1 VETKHQPSHCDS
13 TDAGCHTKPAVCG
26 DKRQKQCC
34 DRTADRKPTKNQWI
48 GLNRYTKKSLL
59 FRNTRLVKMTTRS
72 LRSRK
77 ALEKTEEAT
86 EIL

>member
-13 TDAGCHTKPAVCG
+13 ADAGRHTKTAACG
-26 DKRQKQCC
+26 DKSQKQCC
-34 DRTADRKPTKNQWI
+34 DGTAERKPTKNQWI

-59 FRNTRLVKMTTRS
+59 IINTRLMKMTTRS

-77 ALEKTEEAT
+77 ALEETEEAT